1 MKIDNDFYSAEMVD
15 GEWVITPKVIEKIKS
30 TDKKYR
36 DVPRYP
42 LIVEYEKEF
51 TSQYLN
57 ILHEMVFDIGKT
69 LVKFTK
75 P

>member
-1 MKIDNDFYSAEMVD
+1 MKIDNDFYSAEQVN
-15 GEWVITPKVIEKIKS
+15 GEWVITPKVIEKIKT
-30 TDKKYR
+30 TDKRYK

-51 TSQYLN
+51 NSQYLTT
-57 ILHEMVFDIGKT
+57 LQEMVFDIGKT